1 MTATMQLAE
10 LSIEVRRKNIKNVH
24 LSVHPPLGH
33 VRMAAPLHINE
44 TSLRAFTIDKLSW
57 ILAQQQKLR
66 QQEREAPLEYVARES
81 HFVWGKRYLLK
92 VIEQDAAAKVTWEG
106 RRLALYARPNSSVA
120 QRAQI
125 LENWCREE
133 LRRELAPMLEHWQA
147 RIGVSVA
154 AVFVQRMRT
163 RWGSCNEQTRTI
175 RFNTDLARKPRE
187 CLEYILVHELVHL
200 LERKHNTHFS
210 ALMDRFMPE
219 WRQRRNLLNRL
230 PLRHEEWTY

>member
-57 ILAQQQKLR
+57 IRAQQQKLR
-66 QQEREAPLEYVARES
+66 QQEREAPPEYVARES

-106 RRLALYARPNSSVA
+106 RR
-120 QRAQI
+120 I
-125 LENWCREE
+125 L
-133 LRRELAPMLEHWQA
+133 L
-147 RIGVSVA
+147 
-154 AVFVQRMRT
+154 
-163 RWGSCNEQTRTI
+163 
-175 RFNTDLARKPRE
+175 
-187 CLEYILVHELVHL
+187 
-200 LERKHNTHFS
+200 
-210 ALMDRFMPE
+210 
-219 WRQRRNLLNRL
+219 
-230 PLRHEEWTY
+230 